1 MKNFKDFLTPGRERV
16 LQAADIHGDKL
27 KKSEN
32 DVKWVQ
38 GNVKKERA
46 LAILNRGVESTPA
59 HKEKA
64 EFWRKQSKFWKYNPV

>member
-1 MKNFKDFLTPGRERV
+1 MKNFKDFLTTGRERV
-16 LQAADIHGDKL
+16 IQAADIHGDKL

-46 LAILNRGVESTPA
+46 LAILNRAVEPTPEN
-59 HKEKA
+59 KEKA
-64 EFWRKQSKFWKYNPV
+64 KFWRDQSKFWK

>member
-32 DVKWVQ
+32 HVKWVQ

-46 LAILNRGVESTPA
+46 LAILNRAVEPTPEN
-59 HKEKA
+59 KEKT
-64 EFWRKQSKFWKYNPV
+64 EFWRKQSRFWK

>member
-38 GNVKKERA
+38 GNAKKERA
-46 LAILNRGVESTPA
+46 LAILNRAVEPTQKN
-59 HKEKA
+59 KENAK
-64 EFWRKQSKFWKYNPV
+64 FWRDQTRFWK

>member
-46 LAILNRGVESTPA
+46 LAILNRAVEPTPEN
-59 HKEKA
+59 KEKA
-64 EFWRKQSKFWKYNPV
+64 KFWRDQSKFWK

>member
-16 LQAADIHGDKL
+16 IQAADIHGDKL

-46 LAILNRGVESTPA
+46 LAILNRAVEPTPEN
-59 HKEKA
+59 KEKA
-64 EFWRKQSKFWKYNPV
+64 KFWRDQSKFWK

>member
-1 MKNFKDFLTPGRERV
+1 MKSFKDFLTPGRERV

-46 LAILNRGVESTPA
+46 LAILNRAVEPTPEN
-59 HKEKA
+59 KEKA
-64 EFWRKQSKFWKYNPV
+64 EFWRKQSRFWK